1 MKLPDERHYTEEEL
15 LMHLLGEE
23 VPAPGSAIAAH
34 LPKCGQC
41 RAVFQEYQQL
51 QKDILAW
58 QAPEL
63 PEEAWQAR
71 KAELMNLFREDRSRS
86 RREGFLPLLARL
98 IQGAWSYALENPL
111 PTLGY
116 VIVAVAFA
124 SERTI
129 TTFRLDRIL
138 PATNE
143 VLALLRQVL

>member
-1 MKLPDERHYTEEEL
+1 MKLPDKRHYTEEEL
-15 LMHLLGEE
+15 LMHVLGEE
-23 VPAPGSAIAAH
+23 TPETGSTIASH
-34 LPKCGQC
+34 LPECGQC
-41 RAVFQEYQQL
+41 RAVFQEFQLL
-51 QKDILAW
+51 QKSILAW
-58 QAPEL
+58 KVPEV
-63 PEEAWQAR
+63 PEEAWLAR
-71 KAELMNLFREDRSRS
+71 KVQLMSLFREDRLRT
-86 RREGFLPLLARL
+86 RGEGFLPLLVRL

-143 VLALLRQVL
+143 VLAILRQVL